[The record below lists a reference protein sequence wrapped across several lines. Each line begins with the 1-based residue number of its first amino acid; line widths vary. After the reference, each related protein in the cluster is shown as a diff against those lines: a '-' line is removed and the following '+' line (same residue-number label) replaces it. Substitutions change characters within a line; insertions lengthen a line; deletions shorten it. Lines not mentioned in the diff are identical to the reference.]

1 MTGERGS
8 YQKPCE
14 EVVDS
19 VEKERA
25 LTDVN
30 KKEDK
35 FNKTGLKLGH
45 LKHLHV
51 RKKVPNNKVPTGFLQ
66 WCSGVRIRG
75 NRHKLKQERFHLSIR
90 NHFLTVMVTKHRF
103 PRKSVESPSLEV
115 FENSLDLVFCNQ
127 LYVAVL
133 ERGVGPVE
141 LHRSLPTSI
150 FL

>member
-1 MTGERGS
+1 MTGERRS

-51 RKKVPNNKVPTGFLQ
+51 RKKVPNKKVPNNKVPTGFLQ
-66 WCSGVRIRG
+66 WC
-75 NRHKLKQERFHLSIR
+75 
-90 NHFLTVMVTKHRF
+90 
-103 PRKSVESPSLEV
+103 
-115 FENSLDLVFCNQ
+115 
-127 LYVAVL
+127 
-133 ERGVGPVE
+133 
-141 LHRSLPTSI
+141 
-150 FL
+150 